1 MEYNGQLSP
10 SQTTEILRE
19 IGHSPVKKFGQNFLV
34 DANIVRKSLELAE
47 VSAGDTVV
55 EVGPGLGTLTG
66 ALLERGAKVYA
77 VELDKR
83 LFEFLKGRFGC
94 NPNLDLINADAVEYP
109 LANLPPAAD
118 NFKVVANLPYAI
130 STPWLDKILAGR
142 LPQKMSLMLQ
152 KEAALRFAARNGSG
166 EFSPISVLLSEAYD
180 VQTPHKV
187 SAASFHPRPSVDSML
202 LPLSKKPDAYTF
214 APKTREIM
222 RAVFS
227 KRRKQILSI
236 AKSAGADSAI
246 LLEWL
251 EASPDLPPDRRPEA
265 IENRHW
271 VNLDKLARK

>member
-19 IGHSPVKKFGQNFLV
+19 IGHTPVKKFGQNFLV
-34 DANIVRKSLELAE
+34 DANIVRKSLELAD
-47 VSAGDTVV
+47 VFAGDTVV

-83 LFEFLKGRFGC
+83 LFEFLKSRFGG

-109 LANLPPAAD
+109 LANLPPDAE

-187 SAASFHPRPSVDSML
+187 SAACFHPRPSVDSML
-202 LPLSKKPDAYTF
+202 LPLSKKPNAYTF
-214 APKTREIM
+214 AQKTRELM

-236 AKSAGADSAI
+236 AKSAGEDSAI

-271 VNLDKLARK
+271 VNLDKLVRK